1 VLGYE
6 RREYIRQLITDR
18 QRATVVE
25 LGEMLN
31 VSTSTIR
38 RDLNQLE
45 QDGVLQRRYGGAV
58 ASGAMQAA
66 PEPPLVARA
75 SEQIQEKR
83 LIGQAAA
90 ALVKDGETVFIGGG
104 TTTPEVARHLRGRRG
119 LTVLTNAWRIV
130 GLLLDDPD
138 VTLVVVGGI
147 VRRSE
152 LSFVGPLAEKAL
164 HDLRA
169 DKVIMGIRAIHP
181 RFGLTNDTLM
191 ETQADRSIVRC
202 APELVVVADHTKFGR
217 VAPSFVAPV
226 TAMKVL
232 VTDHQAPPEILA
244 KLRDLGVRIVQAPTS
259 CIPDRSEEP

>member
-1 VLGYE
+1 
-6 RREYIRQLITDR
+6 
-18 QRATVVE
+18 
-25 LGEMLN
+25 
-31 VSTSTIR
+31 
-38 RDLNQLE
+38 
-45 QDGVLQRRYGGAV
+45 
-58 ASGAMQAA
+58 
-66 PEPPLVARA
+66 VARA

-90 ALVKDGETVFIGGG
+90 APVKDGETVFIGGG

-119 LTVLTNAWRIV
+119 LTVLTNAWRIA

-138 VTLVVVGGI
+138 VTLVVVRGI

-164 HDLRA
+164 GDLRA

-181 RFGLTNDTLM
+181 RFGLTNDALM
-191 ETQADRSIVRC
+191 ETQTDRSIIRC
-202 APELVVVADHTKFGR
+202 APELMVAADHTKFGR
-217 VAPSFVAPV
+217 VAPSFVVPV

-232 VTDHQAPPEILA
+232 VTDHQASPEILA
-244 KLRDLGVRIVQAPTS
+244 KLRDLGVRIVQAPIS